1 MTTVP
6 RPGISRWFSIQ
17 SCVAIAL
24 SVGCLTIFR
33 SEAFAQDSIWSS
45 YNEIG
50 IKMYEDKEYDQAE
63 KFLVD
68 AVREA
73 EKLSGDNKKLLTS
86 LRALRKLYIAMGK
99 SSQRTQIE
107 SRLRS
112 LGERYDTEGGGEQ
125 DPSKLTE
132 DPASDPTLKNILG
145 EDFDGKGLKRTT
157 DESTKTDTNDKP
169 REREFTISTASDS
182 KPEELPTEHAQQLS
196 QPVEDTR
203 RLASA
208 GGIPDLLGGSKRAE
222 EVLRLV
228 GHTGYLKTIDISA
241 DGNRALTG
249 AQDNSIRYWN
259 LKTGK
264 EIKTFEGHEDDVNS
278 VVFSPVGNSAASA
291 GSDKTVRIWDL
302 DLGTELKKLEG
313 HQNLV
318 TCVAFSEGGGNI
330 VSGGYDGTVRVWDAT
345 TGKAVKVFE
354 GNLGTVRC
362 VAFTPD
368 GDQVVSGGTDKAV
381 TLWSLRDGKAIRKF
395 AGHKNDVTGVLIS
408 RDGTKL
414 LSWSRDLTMQ
424 LWDLSTGEPI
434 KLLQG
439 HENWIQR
446 AMFLSDDKLISGSLD
461 KTIRL
466 WDLNTG
472 KEIESYKVQPFG
484 MWCVGFTKKGD
495 YCLTGS
501 DDYST
506 RVWLLP

>member
-1 MTTVP
+1 MTKSP
-6 RPGISRWFSIQ
+6 CHGIRAARSISLYLAVAFSIGLQ
-17 SCVAIAL
+17 TAAT
-24 SVGCLTIFR
+24 SV
-33 SEAFAQDSIWSS
+33 FAQDSVWSS
-45 YNEIG
+45 YNEVG
-50 IKMYEDKEYDQAE
+50 TKMYEDREYTQAE

-73 EKLSGDNKKLLTS
+73 EKSSGDSKKLLTS
-86 LRALRKLYIAMGK
+86 LRTLRKVYAALGK
-99 SSQRTQIE
+99 TAQLSQVE
-107 SRLRS
+107 NRLRS
-112 LGERYDTEGGGEQ
+112 LGETIDTESAGGA
-125 DPSKLTE
+125 DASKLTE
-132 DPASDPTLKNILG
+132 DPASDPSVKKLLA
-145 EDFDGKGLKRTT
+145 EDPDGKGIKRTT
-157 DESTKTDTNDKP
+157 EDSTKSGINDKP
-169 REREFTISTASDS
+169 REREFTISTSADS
-182 KPEELPTEHAQQLS
+182 KPAEPSVSEEISRSAET
-196 QPVEDTR
+196 TR
-203 RLASA
+203 HLASA

-222 EVLRLV
+222 EVLKLI
-228 GHTGYLKTIDISA
+228 GHTGYLKTIDVSA
-241 DGNRALTG
+241 DGNRAITG
-249 AQDNSIRYWN
+249 AQDNSVRYWN

-264 EIKTFEGHEDDVNS
+264 EIKSFEGHEDDVNA
-278 VVFSPVGNSAASA
+278 VVFSPVGNNAASA

-302 DLGTELKKLEG
+302 DQGTELKKLEG

-345 TGKAVKVFE
+345 TGKAVKTFE

-368 GDQVVSGGTDKAV
+368 GDQVVSGGTDKTV

-395 AGHKNDVTGVLIS
+395 TGHKNDVTGVLVS
-408 RDGTKL
+408 RDGTKV

-424 LWDLSTGEPI
+424 LWDLATGDPI

-439 HENWIQR
+439 HENWIQK

-461 KTIRL
+461 KTIRI

>member
-1 MTTVP
+1 MTKSPRHGIRTARTV
-6 RPGISRWFSIQ
+6 SLSL
-17 SCVAIAL
+17 VIAL
-24 SVGCLTIFR
+24 SVGLQIMTPTV
-33 SEAFAQDSIWSS
+33 FAQDSIWSS
-45 YNEIG
+45 YNEVG
-50 IKMYEDKEYDQAE
+50 TKMYEDKEYAQAE

-73 EKLSGDNKKLLTS
+73 EKSSGDTKKLLTS
-86 LRALRKLYIAMGK
+86 LRALRKVYVALGK
-99 SSQRTQIE
+99 TTQLAQVE
-107 SRLRS
+107 SRLKS
-112 LGERYDTEGGGEQ
+112 LGETVDTESGGGT
-125 DPSKLTE
+125 DVSKLTE
-132 DPASDPTLKNILG
+132 DPASDPSVKRLLA
-145 EDFDGKGLKRTT
+145 EDPEGKGITRTT
-157 DESTKTDTNDKP
+157 EDSTKDGINDKP
-169 REREFTISTASDS
+169 REREFTISTSSDS
-182 KPEELPTEHAQQLS
+182 KPAEPPTSTSEEASRPAEN
-196 QPVEDTR
+196 TR
-203 RLASA
+203 HLASA
-208 GGIPDLLGGSKRAE
+208 GGIPDLLGGSKRAD
-222 EVLRLV
+222 EVLKLI
-228 GHTGYLKTIDISA
+228 GHTGYLKTIDVSA
-241 DGNRALTG
+241 DGNRAITG

-264 EIKTFEGHEDDVNS
+264 EIKMFEGHEDDVNC
-278 VVFSPVGNSAASA
+278 VVFSPTGNNAVSA

-302 DLGTELKKLEG
+302 DQGTELKKLEG

-318 TCVAFSEGGGNI
+318 TSVAFSEGGGNI

-345 TGKAVKVFE
+345 TGKAVKTFE

-368 GDQVVSGGTDKAV
+368 GDQVVSGGTDKTV
-381 TLWSLRDGKAIRKF
+381 TLWSIREGKAIRKF
-395 AGHKNDVTGVLIS
+395 SGHKNDVTGVLVS
-408 RDGTKL
+408 RDGTKI

-424 LWDLSTGEPI
+424 LWDIASGDPI

-439 HENWIQR
+439 HENWIQK

-461 KTIRL
+461 KTIRI